1 MENREVKI
9 QKIPLDRLIETLVD
23 LYNKGIDYID
33 ISGVAGDD
41 QDRMAIVFTKDYMT
55 EQGKKNFGE
64 DDDEIDLDIGPSKL
78 TDDDINQLI

>member
-23 LYNKGIDYID
+23 LYNQGIDYID
-33 ISGVAGDD
+33 ISGVPGID
-41 QDRMAIVFTKDYMT
+41 QDRMAIVFTRDYMT
-55 EQGKKNFGE
+55 EEGKKNFGE
-64 DDDEIDLDIGPSKL
+64 DYEIDLEIGPSKL

>member
-23 LYNKGIDYID
+23 LYNKGIDYVD
-33 ISGVAGDD
+33 IAGVPGID
-41 QDRMAIVFTKDYMT
+41 QDRMAIVFTREYMT
-55 EQGKKNFGE
+55 EEGKKNFGE
-64 DDDEIDLDIGPSKL
+64 DDELDLEIGPSKL

>member
-9 QKIPLDRLIETLVD
+9 QKVPLDRLIETLVD

-33 ISGVAGDD
+33 IAGVPGID

-55 EQGKKNFGE
+55 EEGKKNFGE
-64 DDDEIDLDIGPSKL
+64 DYELDLEISPSKL

>member
-23 LYNKGIDYID
+23 LYNKGIDYVD
-33 ISGVAGDD
+33 IAGVPGID
-41 QDRMAIVFTKDYMT
+41 QDRMAIVFTQDYMT
-55 EQGKKNFGE
+55 EEGKKNFGQE
-64 DDDEIDLDIGPSKL
+64 DELDLEIGPSKL

>member
-23 LYNKGIDYID
+23 LYNKGVDYID
-33 ISGVAGDD
+33 ISGIQGEEV
-41 QDRMAIVFTKDYMT
+41 DRMAIVFTKDYMT
-55 EQGKKNFGE
+55 EQGKINFGE
-64 DDDEIDLDIGPSKL
+64 VDELDLEIGPSKL

>member
-1 MENREVKI
+1 MENKEIRI

-33 ISGVAGDD
+33 ISGVPGEDF
-41 QDRMAIVFTKDYMT
+41 DRMAVVFTKEYMT
-55 EQGKKNFGE
+55 EEGKKNFGE
-64 DDDEIDLDIGPSKL
+64 DYEVDLEIGPSKL

>member
-1 MENREVKI
+1 MENREIKI

-33 ISGVAGDD
+33 IAGVQEDE
-41 QDRMAIVFTKDYMT
+41 QDRMAIVFTREYMT
-55 EQGKKNFGE
+55 EEGKKNFGE
-64 DDDEIDLDIGPSKL
+64 EEELDLEIGPSKL